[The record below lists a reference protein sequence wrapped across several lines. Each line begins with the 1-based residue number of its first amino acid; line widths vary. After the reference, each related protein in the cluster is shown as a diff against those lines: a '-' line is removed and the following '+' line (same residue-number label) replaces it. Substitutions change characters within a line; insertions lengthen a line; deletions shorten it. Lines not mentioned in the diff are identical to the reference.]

1 MTSLRKFQV
10 ASDDEIK
17 NAETT
22 DVYFTRTKEILEKEG
37 LSDLHVT
44 AEITTGS
51 FPKNWEWGI
60 LAGVE
65 EAAQLLEGV
74 PIDVLSFPEGTLFH
88 SSDVQGVREPVMVLE
103 GKYLDFCL
111 YETPLLGFLCH
122 ASGITTMA
130 ARVRRAAGKKTLL
143 SFGIRRA
150 HPALAPM
157 IDRSCYIGGFDEVS
171 SIVGAR
177 LLGKDPAGT
186 MPHSMIIAMGD
197 QVRAWR
203 SFNKH
208 MPKKVPRIAL
218 VDTYYDEKTESILAA
233 EALGKDLYGVRLDTP
248 GSRRGNFAEIIREVR
263 WELDS
268 RGYNQVKIF
277 VSGGLND
284 ESIADLSIAGADG
297 FGVGTSVSNVPSI
310 DFALDIVE
318 ADGKPVAKRGK
329 LGGRKMV
336 WRCDDCL
343 IEKVTVATATEP
355 KCPNCGRKMRKLL
368 APLLSKGR
376 LSKTLSSADHI
387 RERVLGQL
395 KRLRATTEE
404 SGTPTHATQNA

>member
-1 MTSLRKFQV
+1 MRRFQV
-10 ASDDEIK
+10 ATDDEIK

-37 LSDLHVT
+37 LSDLRAT

-51 FPKNWEWGI
+51 LPKNWEWGI

-65 EAAQLLEGV
+65 EATHLLEGV
-74 PIDVLSFPEGTLFH
+74 PIDVHSFPEGTLFH
-88 SSDVQGVREPVMVLE
+88 SSDVGGVREPVMVLE
-103 GKYLDFCL
+103 GRYLDFCL
-111 YETPLLGFLCH
+111 YETPLLGFLCQ
-122 ASGITTMA
+122 ASGIITMA
-130 ARVRRAAGKKTLL
+130 ARVRKAAGKKTVL

-157 IDRSCYIGGFDEVS
+157 IDRSCYIGGFDDVS

-186 MPHSMIIAMGD
+186 MPHSLIIAMGD
-197 QVRAWR
+197 QVKAWK

-248 GSRRGNFAEIIREVR
+248 SSRRGNFADIVREVR

-268 RGYNQVKIF
+268 RGYEHVKIF
-277 VSGGLND
+277 VSGGLN
-284 ESIADLSIAGADG
+284 EETVAQLSLAGVDG
-297 FGVGTSVSNVPSI
+297 FGVGTSVSNAPSI

-318 ADGKPVAKRGK
+318 ANGKPVAKRGK

-343 IEKVTVATATEP
+343 TEKVAGETVTAP
-355 KCPNCGRKMRKLL
+355 KCPNCAGKMGKLL

-376 LSKTLSSADHI
+376 LSKALPSADHI
-387 RERVLGQL
+387 RESVLDQL
-395 KRLRATTEE
+395 GRLSAL
-404 SGTPTHATQNA
+404 